1 MWLLNNGLNQAKIA
15 VTVMLETAA
24 EDDAS
29 RDAGAAVHLAG
40 AVPLLDDLSAFDPCL
55 RW

>member
-1 MWLLNNGLNQAKIA
+1 MTVLLEAAA
-15 VTVMLETAA
+15 V
-24 EDDAS
+24 EDDDAR
-29 RDAGAAVHLAG
+29 RDAGAAAQMPD